1 MAPEMFAQLEVE
13 AAQFPLQLQLEFL
26 HSFSQCPTPFAAP
39 CSARPLP
46 RSPSSR
52 ARAVA
57 PVPVQLPVGLHQNSN
72 ETQRSPIC
80 RCLNPY
86 RYATYIPY
94 HTIPSHT
101 KPCQTYIHVCM
112 YHIYVELTH
121 FCAPSHSADERQSR
135 KLLLFQQFF
144 TRFVLKPRATIVRKS
159 KPCTIAIA
167 IVIGVGVGVAVEQ
180 SLGKEALNRAK
191 ELSFGSSGSF
201 FSAFKKAIGGNMA

>member
-26 HSFSQCPTPFAAP
+26 HSFSQCPTPFA
-39 CSARPLP
+39 SPL
-46 RSPSSR
+46 SPSSP
-52 ARAVA
+52 ASPVA

-86 RYATYIPY
+86 RYGTY
-94 HTIPSHT
+94 HTIPCHAIHT
-101 KPCQTYIHVCM
+101 IHTYVCTIYIHVG
-112 YHIYVELTH
+112 LTH
-121 FCAPSHSADERQSR
+121 FCALSHSADERQSR

-159 KPCTIAIA
+159 KPCTIA
-167 IVIGVGVGVAVEQ
+167 
-180 SLGKEALNRAK
+180 S
-191 ELSFGSSGSF
+191 
-201 FSAFKKAIGGNMA
+201 